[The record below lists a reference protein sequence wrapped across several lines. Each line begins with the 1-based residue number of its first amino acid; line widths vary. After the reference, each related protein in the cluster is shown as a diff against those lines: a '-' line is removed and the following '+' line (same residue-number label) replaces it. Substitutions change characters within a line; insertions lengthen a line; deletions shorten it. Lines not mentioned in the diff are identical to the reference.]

1 MKPGMNPSYEA
12 PLYLL
17 PFDHRHCYVA
27 GMFRFTPT
35 LTTEQH
41 RALVDGKHAIYDS
54 HKVDFEYGDAC
65 AMRIEVDKP
74 TFAKILLRYD
84 PEDAAALNQRNA
96 MRLKQLSDY
105 CRAVG
110 QPFMFEL
117 LMPAMKAQSDC
128 VRADERV
135 YDQRIRPHLAVEAV
149 RVIRDANEVVPRLKT
164 AAAVPGFVGFAVERT
179 TFWNTVTE
187 FMEAGVTRGEAVP
200 GIRGWVAVADRGT
213 NAVTMPLPQSM
224 PRHSTDASSPP
235 AIAPSLPFHSAR
247 PSAARTAAA

>member
-1 MKPGMNPSYEA
+1 
-12 PLYLL
+12 LYLV

-35 LTTEQH
+35 LTAEQH
-41 RALVDGKHAIYDS
+41 RALVDGKHADYNS
-54 HKVDFEYGDAC
+54 HKVDFEYGDAF
-65 AMRIEVDKP
+65 AMHIEADKP

-84 PEDAAALNQRNA
+84 PEDDATLNQRKT

-117 LMPAMKAQSDC
+117 LVPAMKAQRDC

-135 YDQRIRPHLAVEAV
+135 YDRRIRPHVAVEAV
-149 RVIRDANEVVPRLKT
+149 CVIQNANEVVPRLKT

-200 GIRGWVAVADRGT
+200 GIRGWVAVADRGR
-213 NAVTMPLPQSM
+213 NAVTMPLPHSM
-224 PRHSTDASSPP
+224 PRHIASASSPP
-235 AIAPSLPFHSAR
+235 AVAPSLPFHSAR
-247 PSAARTAAA
+247 PSVARTSAA